1 MINWLNILGIIF
13 SFLGAMFLVRGL
25 FINKKEAIK
34 LGVSR
39 ASGETQEEKLK
50 LPVVQDRLKQSKYG
64 IVGAVLLSI
73 GFILQLLEQFL

>member
-13 SFLGAMFLVRGL
+13 SFLGAMLLVRGL
-25 FINKKEAIK
+25 FISKKEAIK

-39 ASGETQEEKLK
+39 ASGETEEEKLK
-50 LPVVQDRLKQSKYG
+50 LPAVQDRLKQSKYG
-64 IVGAVLLSI
+64 IVGAILLSI

>member
-13 SFLGAMFLVRGL
+13 SFIGAISLAIGL
-25 FINKKEAIK
+25 FINRKEAIR

-39 ASGETQEEKLK
+39 ASGETDEEKLK
-50 LPVVQDRLKQSKYG
+50 LPAVQDRLKQRKYG
-64 IVGAVLLSI
+64 IIGAILLFI

>member
-13 SFLGAMFLVRGL
+13 SFIGAISLAIGL
-25 FINKKEAIK
+25 FINKKEAIR

-39 ASGETQEEKLK
+39 ASGETDEEKLK
-50 LPVVQDRLKQSKYG
+50 LPAVQDRLKQRKYG
-64 IVGAVLLSI
+64 IIGAILLFI